1 MPRFGINVQH
11 SWIEHF
17 LDSRL
22 LEPYDVGT
30 LSFAHN
36 LLRETLLSERQS
48 ERDWRTVHSA
58 CARVLRQTDQP
69 SRTQIAAHHLAA
81 GEYLEAFSEQLKEA
95 DVQRYRS
102 NYEQAL
108 RVLLDAFLTY
118 KAGRK
123 SGLKLRCVAEV
134 RWRWAI
140 CARVLGRFL
149 PAKRHATK
157 TWFAGRS
164 NADVALEARGRLEM
178 GRCIEATV
186 GARSAL
192 PIYQD
197 AVAVARSG
205 EPNQLLIHCVGAL
218 AKAYRTMSEFD
229 KARQY
234 YRESLAL
241 GRRYGTANDTG
252 VILLGLARIELITGQ
267 LQAGKIIAED
277 ALTIFQDVGSKWGLG
292 QAHGLLGDAERLL
305 GDLNLAEM
313 SYREAAAQLH
323 ATRSIDAPYSDA
335 NLGIVLMELGRF
347 AEASQAFEKAI
358 EQVGQI
364 GTQKA
369 YLSIMA
375 VSLCCDA
382 NLHAFSRFDT
392 KIVELQ
398 ALMTTT
404 LADLDIAIF
413 AHKCAEDLT
422 LQGERDRA
430 EFVWQLAIRQYEILG
445 RPQTAEEIRAQWRAQ
460 IPVV

>member
-1 MPRFGINVQH
+1 MRPFG
-11 SWIEHF
+11 
-17 LDSRL
+17 
-22 LEPYDVGT
+22 
-30 LSFAHN
+30 
-36 LLRETLLSERQS
+36 ERQS
-48 ERDWRTVHSA
+48 ERDSAQSILHAPGSYARPTSHLELKSRHITWQRVSISGHSQSSSSR
-58 CARVLRQTDQP
+58 CASIVE
-69 SRTQIAAHHLAA
+69 H
-81 GEYLEAFSEQLKEA
+81 
-95 DVQRYRS
+95 
-102 NYEQAL
+102 EQAL

-140 CARVLGRFL
+140 CARVLSRFL

-229 KARQY
+229 RARQY

-267 LQAGKIIAED
+267 LQAGKIIMKMRWY
-277 ALTIFQDVGSKWGLG
+277 FQDVGSKWGLG

-323 ATRSIDAPYSDA
+323 ATRSIDAQA
-335 NLGIVLMELGRF
+335 MQTGIVLMELGRF

-364 GTQKA
+364 GTKPIFQ
-369 YLSIMA
+369 LWPFRFVVMQT
-375 VSLCCDA
+375 
-382 NLHAFSRFDT
+382 FTRFPRFDA

-398 ALMTTT
+398 ALMTTPSLIWISQCLRT
-404 LADLDIAIF
+404 SVLI
-413 AHKCAEDLT
+413 
-422 LQGERDRA
+422 
-430 EFVWQLAIRQYEILG
+430 
-445 RPQTAEEIRAQWRAQ
+445 
-460 IPVV
+460 